1 MGFKRIKPE
10 HSGAKNGGG
19 AWMTRVEAKEAA
31 KRQRRQE
38 DKDTGGGDQAADDW
52 GDLDEFS
59 ARGSEPTLRQLDEQ
73 EAAAG
78 FSWEKQTLTG
88 EPMPDVADAV
98 RRSRESH

>member
-1 MGFKRIKPE
+1 MGRERIKPE
-10 HSGAKNGGG
+10 HTGTKTGGG
-19 AWMTRVEAKEAA
+19 AWMTRTKAKETAE
-31 KRQRRQE
+31 RHLRRE
-38 DKDTGGGDQAADDW
+38 DQDTGGSNQATDDW

-78 FSWEKQTLTG
+78 FSWEKETLTG